1 MKYCFYLHSLFHVR
15 FPNGMHISGSCMDL
29 LLQKASGAV
38 GNGERLII
46 PWWKEVFSLLEDILV
61 HAMSWYPQQ
70 KPGRMLGF
78 TCCPL
83 YSWLHLQLFKFHL
96 LLAFFS
102 IVTLLGLSR
111 DCSCSPAAGFCRRIL
126 FFLCSFSPSLFPSG
140 LFPFVSFSQQWP
152 ATHNQLHSCSRN
164 FLLASEVTEYSL
176 VCHGGTQESP
186 GSLFLSS
193 ATLFSDR
200 TLQTS
205 CSLTR
210 ANSQISLVSPLSP
223 DSSLQRWEIT
233 PFSSPQSW
241 LESRDCR
248 GPLYHL
254 QASTNLSLP
263 TTTCS
268 SADPQR
274 SKVSFPKGYQSHG
287 Y

>member
-1 MKYCFYLHSLFHVR
+1 M
-15 FPNGMHISGSCMDL
+15 
-29 LLQKASGAV
+29 
-38 GNGERLII
+38 
-46 PWWKEVFSLLEDILV
+46 
-61 HAMSWYPQQ
+61 
-70 KPGRMLGF
+70 
-78 TCCPL
+78 
-83 YSWLHLQLFKFHL
+83 
-96 LLAFFS
+96 
-102 IVTLLGLSR
+102 TLLGISR
-111 DCSCSPAAGFCRRIL
+111 LETGSCSPAAGFCRRNPL
-126 FFLCSFSPSLFPSG
+126 LSVFFQSQPIPSG

-205 CSLTR
+205 YSLTR

-223 DSSLQRWEIT
+223 ESRLQRWEIT
-233 PFSSPQSW
+233 PFSSLQSW
-241 LESRDCR
+241 LGSRDCK
-248 GPLYHL
+248 GLLYHL
-254 QASTNLSLP
+254 QASPNLPLP

-268 SADPQR
+268 SAVPER
-274 SKVSFPKGYQSHG
+274 SKVSFPIVYQSHG